1 MQLCLTVDS
10 YHLALWMDVLR
21 VSLTTTFWRCASLGL
36 DQWNILMSQGNKL
49 SQESESNPA
58 AGP

>member
-10 YHLALWMDVLR
+10 YHLALWMDVLC
-21 VSLTTTFWRCASLGL
+21 VSLATTFWHRASLGL
-36 DQWNILMSQGNKL
+36 DQWNILMSHGKEL
-49 SQESESNPA
+49 SQESESNPT